1 MLGVKFPRFP
11 ILSFGVLFCLPLYP
25 FTPHFFEI
33 LTKVERLIS
42 GFLFCFFVCFFF
54 AVAICL
60 QGAAASGLDTK
71 I

>member
-1 MLGVKFPRFP
+1 MLNVKFPRFP
-11 ILSFGVLFCLPLYP
+11 ILSFGVLFFLPLYP

-42 GFLFCFFVCFFF
+42 GFFFCFFVCFFF

>member
-1 MLGVKFPRFP
+1 MLWVKFPRFP
-11 ILSFGVLFCLPLYP
+11 ILSFGVLFFLPLYP

-42 GFLFCFFVCFFF
+42 GFFFVFF

>member
-1 MLGVKFPRFP
+1 MLWVKFPRFP
-11 ILSFGVLFCLPLYP
+11 ILSFGVLFFLPLYP

-42 GFLFCFFVCFFF
+42 GFFFCFFFVFF

>member
-1 MLGVKFPRFP
+1 MLWVKFPRFP
-11 ILSFGVLFCLPLYP
+11 ILSFGVLFFLPLYP

-42 GFLFCFFVCFFF
+42 GFFFVFFFVFF

>member
-1 MLGVKFPRFP
+1 MLWVKFPRFP
-11 ILSFGVLFCLPLYP
+11 ILLSFGVLFCLPLYP
-25 FTPHFFEI
+25 YTPHFFEI

-42 GFLFCFFVCFFF
+42 GFFFVFFF
-54 AVAICL
+54 AVGICL

>member
-1 MLGVKFPRFP
+1 MLWVKFPRFP

-42 GFLFCFFVCFFF
+42 GFFFVFVLFFF